1 VIRDR
6 GALKRL
12 ILAGLEGV
20 LGPGILVALLFGASG
35 SALLAAPAVAQ
46 EPGPGEPDPIEAGL
60 APTSLPYAPGIDVLH
75 YDFELALPETGE
87 SFLGR
92 AQVRLALL
100 QPLPEVIALDLTGLA
115 VDDVRIDGR
124 DAPFELSGGQLRI
137 ARPAERTRG
146 ELTVDIRYHGT
157 PDDGLILQNTL
168 HGRPGIFAD
177 NWPNRARF
185 WLPTVDHPSDK
196 ATVRF
201 TVHAPEAWQVVAN
214 GRLVQEPFATMGDAL
229 GESAN
234 RRTWIWEAGVPIS
247 PYNMVIGATEFV
259 VELVGTAACGL
270 APLATR
276 TDGCIEVTYWVFAPD
291 VENASRKFARAAQMV
306 DFFAQTIGPYPFEKL
321 ANVQSSTRFGGMEN
335 ASAIFYSE
343 RGIANNTTDG
353 VVAHEIAHQWFGDA
367 VTEAKWS
374 HLWLSEGFAT
384 YFGNLFFEQAVS
396 VDDFRQRM
404 EEDRQIYIRSSVT
417 TQPVVHEEENLFDLL
432 NRNNYEK
439 GGWVLHMLRGR
450 LGDEVFF
457 LGIREFYRRYR
468 HRAVLTEDFQALM
481 EEISGQDLDWFFHQW
496 LLEPG
501 YPMLRISQEW
511 VETSREIV
519 LTVEQVQDAAWPTFR
534 FQTEVEIELS
544 SGTTRTP
551 VEISARR
558 SVIRIEAAERPRA
571 VRFDPDGWV
580 LKDIETP

>member
-1 VIRDR
+1 
-6 GALKRL
+6 
-12 ILAGLEGV
+12 
-20 LGPGILVALLFGASG
+20 
-35 SALLAAPAVAQ
+35 
-46 EPGPGEPDPIEAGL
+46 
-60 APTSLPYAPGIDVLH
+60 
-75 YDFELALPETGE
+75 
-87 SFLGR
+87 
-92 AQVRLALL
+92 
-100 QPLPEVIALDLTGLA
+100 
-115 VDDVRIDGR
+115 
-124 DAPFELSGGQLRI
+124 
-137 ARPAERTRG
+137 
-146 ELTVDIRYHGT
+146 
-157 PDDGLILQNTL
+157 
-168 HGRPGIFAD
+168 
-177 NWPNRARF
+177 
-185 WLPTVDHPSDK
+185 
-196 ATVRF
+196 
-201 TVHAPEAWQVVAN
+201 
-214 GRLVQEPFATMGDAL
+214 
-229 GESAN
+229 
-234 RRTWIWEAGVPIS
+234 
-247 PYNMVIGATEFV
+247 
-259 VELVGTAACGL
+259 
-270 APLATR
+270 
-276 TDGCIEVTYWVFAPD
+276 
-291 VENASRKFARAAQMV
+291 
-306 DFFAQTIGPYPFEKL
+306 
-321 ANVQSSTRFGGMEN
+321 
-335 ASAIFYSE
+335 
-343 RGIANNTTDG
+343 

-468 HRAVLTEDFQALM
+468 HRTVLTEDFQALM